1 MILSS
6 CEALPP
12 LSTPSL
18 KELAKVVPYIIVQEL
33 PDSAAANARKRMASE
48 TVLKPV
54 PNIFVS
60 PLPGAY
66 CHKLRNSMVRAM
78 GEKGNYWRCPCFS
91 LCSDTC
97 QPSCPEA
104 ACSICVP

>member
-54 PNIFVS
+54 PNILFRPFLVLIATS
-60 PLPGAY
+60 FTIAWSELWEKR
-66 CHKLRNSMVRAM
+66 KLLEMSMLQLM
-78 GEKGNYWRCPCFS
+78 
-91 LCSDTC
+91 
-97 QPSCPEA
+97 
-104 ACSICVP
+104 

>member
-33 PDSAAANARKRMASE
+33 PDSAAANARK
-48 TVLKPV
+48 KD
-54 PNIFVS
+54 
-60 PLPGAY
+60 G
-66 CHKLRNSMVRAM
+66 
-78 GEKGNYWRCPCFS
+78 
-91 LCSDTC
+91 
-97 QPSCPEA
+97 
-104 ACSICVP
+104 